1 MRTDAITVDFPPRQM
16 PEAEYQSLVCCAF
29 PGMAFFNFAGIGED
43 EMDNRLTMLNI
54 IISDREAAV
63 KVNELLHTYSQYVIG
78 RMGLPYGQ
86 RGVSIICVVLDMP
99 SAEASAL
106 SGKLGMI
113 PSVTAKMM
121 TPKI

>member
-1 MRTDAITVDFPPRQM
+1 
-16 PEAEYQSLVCCAF
+16 
-29 PGMAFFNFAGIGED
+29 
-43 EMDNRLTMLNI
+43 MDNRLVVLNI
-54 IISDREAAV
+54 IISDREAAA

-86 RGVSIICVVLDMP
+86 RDVSIICVVLDMP